1 MQPNRSLA
9 HLEPVCGAT
18 NPEIEKWRAEIAAPK
33 SAAGEPEF
41 EDFRARDR
49 CLMA

>member
-18 NPEIEKWRAEIAAPK
+18 NPEIEKWRAETGALKPAV
-33 SAAGEPEF
+33 GEPEF
-41 EDFRARDR
+41 EDFRARDLR
-49 CLMA
+49 LVA